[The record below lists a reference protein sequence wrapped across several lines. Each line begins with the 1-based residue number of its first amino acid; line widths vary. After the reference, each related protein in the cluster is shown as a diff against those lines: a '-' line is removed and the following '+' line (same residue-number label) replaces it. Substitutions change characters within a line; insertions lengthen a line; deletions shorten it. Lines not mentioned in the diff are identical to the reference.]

1 MGLLEAIGR
10 AFPKQR
16 ELEALYD
23 LGMIESGHSPG
34 GYWRDSTVNRMSYV
48 AIGRRVVA
56 RQQEQATKERKRYP
70 APSRNDGYYSQMRA
84 DGTVEQFIGRDG
96 NITSERPHVHIV
108 HSEREG
114 KILFVVTQRDGSHTH
129 RETLPITA
137 SGNEV
142 NAVIIRLRRKL
153 R

>member
-1 MGLLEAIGR
+1 MGLREFIGR
-10 AFPKQR
+10 ASSKQR

-34 GYWRDSTVNRMSYV
+34 GYWHDSTLNRMSYV
-48 AIGRRVVA
+48 AIGRRVVE
-56 RQQEQATKERKRYP
+56 RRQEQAAREQEHYP
-70 APSRNDGYYSQMRA
+70 APSRQDGYYSRMRA
-84 DGTVEQFIGRDG
+84 DSTVEQFIGSDG
-96 NITSERPHVHIV
+96 SITSERPHVHVV

-114 KILFVVTQRDGSHTH
+114 KITFVVTQKNGSHTH

-142 NAVIIRLRRKL
+142 NAVINRLRKQL